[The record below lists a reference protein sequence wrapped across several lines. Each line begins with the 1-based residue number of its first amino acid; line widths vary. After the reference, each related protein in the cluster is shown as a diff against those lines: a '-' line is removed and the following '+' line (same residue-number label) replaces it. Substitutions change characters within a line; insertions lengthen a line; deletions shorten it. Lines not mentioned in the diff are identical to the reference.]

1 MSDASCRFFE
11 TKVPGNEDVYR
22 YLSTQL
28 DPLGRKLNVFPD
40 GLERLRRIP
49 NPESRIAHLTL

>member
-1 MSDASCRFFE
+1 MCDASCRFFE

-28 DPLGRKLNVFPD
+28 DPLGRELNVFPH
-40 GLERLRRIP
+40 GPERLRPIP
-49 NPESRIAHLTL
+49 NPESRIAHLAL